1 MMVSVDME
9 MVLTTWIANL
19 GSVDLRDPLV
29 SKSNLSADKDTKMAK
44 EHAVPGVNANGDDW
58 PPGHRLK
65 GGVSE
70 SVLYS

>member
-29 SKSNLSADKDTKMAK
+29 SKSNLSVEKDTKMAK
-44 EHAVPGVNANGDDW
+44 EHAVCRN
-58 PPGHRLK
+58 LK
-65 GGVSE
+65 GEGVMT
-70 SVLYS
+70 VVWIKN